1 MIDYKNLLNKLHFHN
16 FNDLPPSD
24 QKRFDMLL
32 KLSNNPNL
40 QVYIKT
46 YEQVI
51 EFQDMLD
58 LPLWRTKLLLS
69 AIVIFENEQLLDKF
83 IIPTTPFRVRNIQ
96 EINDLNDMYESLLSD
111 LSQFEQETE
120 EYNNN
125 YA

>member
-1 MIDYKNLLNKLHFHN
+1 
-16 FNDLPPSD
+16 
-24 QKRFDMLL
+24 MLL